1 MQVVQPFN
9 AQLPC
14 TPSQLASFCASEQLF
29 AIPGDRSSVRYNNT
43 GYFMLSQIV
52 ARLRNVSS
60 FEAAITPTLLQPLG
74 ITRVRESRTLVATQ
88 ASDEARYHSSP
99 LQTANSVM
107 SPDQP
112 MVPLGYGE
120 TNLENG
126 DGTGGLSA
134 AVTDVA
140 RILAALSL
148 REGNPILDD
157 GTLLMLLN
165 NSAANGG
172 HGFDWV
178 QAVNGI
184 YRGVKGGLLS
194 TSANSIYFTTG
205 GLSYVIC
212 WNGLSPKGEEWY
224 PIFSYMLCAAEK
236 AVERHVWDG
245 IDLFPQYGMASLRPE
260 IVISPTLQIELDL
273 RPLPE
278 TRFDAFSSPF
288 QRPLHMT
295 K

>member
-1 MQVVQPFN
+1 
-9 AQLPC
+9 
-14 TPSQLASFCASEQLF
+14 
-29 AIPGDRSSVRYNNT
+29 
-43 GYFMLSQIV
+43 MLSQVI
-52 ARLRNVSS
+52 AQQRNASS
-60 FEAAITPTLLQPLG
+60 FEAAIAPTLLQPLG
-74 ITRVRESRTLVATQ
+74 ITRVRESRTLVVTQ
-88 ASDEARYHSSP
+88 APDEARYHSSP

-112 MVPLGYGE
+112 MVSLGYGD

-140 RILAALSL
+140 RVLAALSL

-165 NSAANGG
+165 NSSANGG

-194 TSANSIYFTTG
+194 TSINGIYFITG

-212 WNGLSPKGEEWY
+212 WNGLTPKGEEWY
-224 PIFSYMLCAAEK
+224 PIFNSMLCAAENVVK
-236 AVERHVWDG
+236 RRAWDG
-245 IDLFPQYGMASLRPE
+245 IDLFPQYGMASLRPK
-260 IVISPTLQIELDL
+260 IVIIPTAQMKL
-273 RPLPE
+273 RLRALPK

-295 K
+295 R